1 LTQAQLQTFSPDT
14 ESEILSQALVDN
26 GACIVRDVLDAG
38 EINRIRKEIDPWI
51 ERSETGRDDFTG
63 RKTKRTGALVA
74 RSPACCDLLTHP
86 KILAAANK
94 FLEPYCDRIIVH
106 LTQTIDIF
114 PGQEAQLLHR
124 DRLAWGTYLP
134 KEIEPQFNTIWA
146 LTDFTKENGATHVVP
161 GSNHWPLKQ
170 NAKRD
175 QTIQAE
181 MSAGSVLLY
190 SGTVIHGGGEN
201 RSNAER
207 LGINMTYC
215 LGWLRQEENQYL
227 SCPPEVAKDLP
238 KAVTDLLGY
247 TMGNYAL
254 GYYSSPSMVDGLPDT
269 LLPEIAVGKTAGEQ
283 PPNTPPP
290 NEVSKQAE

>member
-1 LTQAQLQTFSPDT
+1 MTDASLQVFSPDT
-14 ESEILSQALVDN
+14 DAETLSQALIDD
-26 GACIVRDVLDAG
+26 GACIVRDVLDRAQ
-38 EINRIRKEIDPWI
+38 IATIRKEIDPWI

-63 RKTKRTGALVA
+63 KKTKRTGALVA
-74 RSPACCDLLTHP
+74 RSPACCELVMHP
-86 KILAAANK
+86 LILAAANT
-94 FLEPYCDRIIVH
+94 FLEPYCDKIILH
-106 LTQTIDIF
+106 LTQTIDIL

-124 DRLAWGTYLP
+124 DRLAWGNYLP

-175 QTIQAE
+175 QSIQAE

-215 LGWLRQEENQYL
+215 LGWLRQEENQFL
-227 SCPPEVAKDLP
+227 SCPPHIARNLP
-238 KAVTDLLGY
+238 KQVTDLLGY

-254 GYYSSPSMVDGLPDT
+254 GYYSEPEMVDGLPDT
-269 LLPEIAVGKTAGEQ
+269 LLPEIAVGKSAESS
-283 PPNTPPP
+283 PPNTPPS
-290 NEVSKQAE
+290 NDTTN